1 MSQKIYNK
9 SCIFPNCKYKGTT
22 GLYRFPMKDKNRLEL
37 WLSVCKLSCVK
48 PHEMI
53 CKNHFNT
60 DEFHNGKRID
70 LKKSTVPHCNRS
82 VS

>member
-1 MSQKIYNK
+1 
-9 SCIFPNCKYKGTT
+9 
-22 GLYRFPMKDKNRLEL
+22 MKVKNRLKL
-37 WLSVCKLSCVK
+37 WFSVCKLFCVK

-70 LKKSTVPHCNRS
+70 LKKSAVPHNI
-82 VS
+82 VSYLYQTHLLIF